1 MQDYI
6 SERVIKEGEYIVQ
19 TSGTVR
25 SAAAEF
31 SISKSTVHKDV
42 TERLKY
48 IDRGLYEEVR
58 RVLDKN
64 LSERHIR
71 GGMATKNKFESRRTK
86 IS

>member
-31 SISKSTVHKDV
+31 SISKSTVH
-42 TERLKY
+42 TEVIL
-48 IDRGLYEEVR
+48 
-58 RVLDKN
+58 
-64 LSERHIR
+64 
-71 GGMATKNKFESRRTK
+71 
-86 IS
+86 